1 RVTMFT
7 IGLGALFVIAVRLF
21 QVNVQHEYMLD
32 LGALSADMFLIDVQP
47 GQRAPVEAALQRLG
61 ATAVTL
67 LPLSRARLV
76 GLKRDPLNP
85 NRVPANRIGGEFRVT
100 HKPELGSNETILKG
114 AFWPPSPSPRPE
126 VSIETG
132 LAEWLKLHVGDVL
145 VFEMAGRRIDVPVT
159 SIRQEDRRVRSLAS
173 LVRSDIVFRPGSL
186 DALPHTY
193 VGGAKG
199 PADSVARARLQ
210 NEVLAE
216 FPGLTL
222 VDALDDIEEVR
233 RRIRDVSTGVSV
245 LGGFVLACGILIL
258 VGAVAMTK
266 MQRLYEAAVLKTLG
280 AKRRV
285 LLRITVVEYGVLGL
299 LAGAIGSAA
308 SIGVTWAL
316 SRFGNRPLPWAP
328 HPWINVAGALLT
340 AAVVIVVGVLAT
352 WDVAVRKPLGILR
365 DT

>member
-1 RVTMFT
+1 M
-7 IGLGALFVIAVRLF
+7 
-21 QVNVQHEYMLD
+21 
-32 LGALSADMFLIDVQP
+32 
-47 GQRAPVEAALQRLG
+47 
-61 ATAVTL
+61 
-67 LPLSRARLV
+67 
-76 GLKRDPLNP
+76 
-85 NRVPANRIGGEFRVT
+85 
-100 HKPELGSNETILKG
+100 
-114 AFWPPSPSPRPE
+114 
-126 VSIETG
+126 ETG
-132 LAEWLKLHVGDVL
+132 LAEWLRLHVGDVL
-145 VFEMAGRRIDVPVT
+145 VFEIAGRRIEAPVT

-186 DALPHTY
+186 EAMPHTL

-199 PADSVARARLQ
+199 PADGRARARLQ
-210 NEVLAE
+210 NEVLAQ

-245 LGGFVLACGILIL
+245 LGGFVLVCGALIL

-285 LLRITVVEYGVLGL
+285 LVRITVIEYGLLGL
-299 LAGAIGSAA
+299 LAGAIGSTA

-316 SRFGNRPLPWAP
+316 SRFGNRPLPWQV
-328 HPWINVAGALLT
+328 HPWINVAGAVVT
-340 AAVVIVVGVLAT
+340 AVVVIVVGVLAT

-365 DT
+365 DSS